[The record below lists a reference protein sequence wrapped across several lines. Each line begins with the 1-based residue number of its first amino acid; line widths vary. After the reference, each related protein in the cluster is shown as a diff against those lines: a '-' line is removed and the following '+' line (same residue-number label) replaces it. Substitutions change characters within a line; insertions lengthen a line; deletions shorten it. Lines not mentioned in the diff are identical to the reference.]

1 MGAGPPDSTLAVCR
15 TAAAL
20 LLVCMALLAAAGY
33 GQDALAQ
40 PHVESAH
47 YYVSDGAV
55 EVRLDGSASWVNPQ
69 GIRLVGADGGAFV
82 TGAVFHSGNVI
93 SITLGGARGDFEG
106 LGHPRYVVVRAG
118 GINGTDGVY
127 NAEDLRAAISYDDT
141 APPQVSS
148 AEYDAGTGILSVS
161 FSEAVWGVD
170 MGSVR
175 VYGADGTG
183 IAVAAGRHG
192 PGDDAAYVDLEPGA
206 APATLSI
213 SAGGVADIW
222 GNANSAELS
231 GAVSVI
237 GTISP
242 PTNSTISPPTNSTIS
257 PPTNSTISPPTN
269 STISPPTNSTISPPT
284 NSTISPP
291 TNSTISPPTNSTI
304 SPPTNSTI
312 SPPTNSTISPPTNS
326 TISPPT
332 NSTISPPTNSTIS
345 PPTNSTISPPTNS
358 TISPPTNSTISPP
371 TNSTISPPTNS
382 TISPP
387 TNSTISPPTNSTI
400 SPPTNSTISP
410 PTNSTIS
417 PPTNSTI
424 SPPTNSTISPPTN
437 STISPPTNST
447 ISPPTNSTI
456 SPPTNSTISP
466 PTNSTISPPTNSTIS
481 PPTNSTISPPA
492 AGTGIPFSSVTYD
505 LVAGE
510 IRLYTE
516 YNGIL
521 LAPPDRKNVTL
532 TDGIRAATGPA
543 YNPACLDPNSSCTG
557 NDAIVTV
564 SDAARERFADQSVLY
579 VDAPA
584 GILET
589 AASGNTTGMTVALN
603 HSAVTV
609 LNPVFK
615 GATYHTGNATI
626 SIQFSESV
634 QPSGSVHVNIT
645 GGADAVSLSGNATAY
660 GSAVYF
666 VLSDVNRNK
675 LANATSLRLDVGE
688 GSVTGAGGYQNAAVG
703 GKPVAISDGTRP
715 VFKGAA
721 YHTGNGTISVLFS
734 EAVGAVNGSKF
745 SITDGR
751 NTVLLSGDLAIF
763 GDAVVK
769 TLNGT
774 GQNKFAHARAMSLSM
789 LQGAITDRA
798 GNQIESSTANQVAV
812 YDATKPIFSS
822 AAYATGSGQLTIT
835 FSEPLDSAKHVPT
848 KLHVRESGHTTGGV
862 TLSNGTITANG
873 TSSLTITLS
882 NTDRTTVAGLTTPQL
897 DVDAGAVSDAAG
909 NQIAAVSDQTITV
922 NDTTK
927 PAILGATYHVGNGT
941 VSVQFSETIKTA
953 NGSRI
958 NVVSDA
964 HIVLLND
971 ATVSGS
977 AVVATLK
984 FDDRTKI
991 SGASS
996 LTLTVQAGAA
1006 HDMHGNSID
1015 AVRGVP
1021 VDMTWNATETG
1032 FAEGASE
1039 GNIASFGANDFVTTW
1054 RTTTSESITIGV
1066 NGYNAGTYTV
1076 DWGDGT
1082 SPTTQSGDATHRYA
1096 SAGTYNVSIS
1106 GDFKRFST
1114 GESSNAEKLIA
1125 LVQWGN
1131 ASWNHLSNTFGYAN
1145 KMVYKATDIPNLVNV
1160 TLMNNMF
1167 SGAGSFNGDLSS
1179 WNVSS
1184 VTSMNGMFSGA
1195 GSFNGNVSTWDV
1207 SKVTNMGGMFHNAD
1221 SFNGD
1226 LSSWDVSSVTNMA
1239 FMLANDAFNGDLS
1252 SWDVSSVTNMGA
1264 MFNGAA
1270 SFNGD
1275 LSSWD
1280 VSSVTNM
1287 RSMFGSAPN
1296 FNGNVSTWDV
1306 SSVTDMSHLFA
1317 ASSFN
1322 GDISS
1327 WDVSSVTDMSRM
1339 FFYSPFNG
1347 DISSWD
1353 VSSVTDMESMF
1364 GSSFN
1369 QNLGPWYVVLNNTLI
1384 RNGTLTVGHI
1394 AAQNSYLDGQNP
1406 TYSLVSGAG
1415 DTDNSLF
1422 TIVGDNLSIKQNPTK
1437 STHHIRIGA
1446 SGSNLFGQNNA
1457 VPITITADSTKPTFS
1472 SAAYATGSGQL
1483 TITFNEPLDAS
1494 KHVPTKLHVRESGS
1508 NTGGVTLSNG
1518 TITTNGTSS
1527 LTITLSNSDRTTVA
1541 GLTTPQ
1547 LDIDAGAVSDT
1558 AGNQIAAVS
1567 DQAITVNDTIKPTF
1581 SSASYK
1587 TGSGQ
1592 LKITFSEPLYPAKHV
1607 PTKLHVRESGSNT
1620 GGVTLSNGTITT
1632 NGTNSLTITLSN
1644 SDRTTVAG
1652 LTTPQLD
1659 IEAGAVSDTS
1669 GNQIA
1674 AAADQAI
1681 TVHDTLKP
1689 TFSSASYKTGS
1700 GELAITFSEPLDS
1713 SKHVATKLHVRES
1726 GSNSGGVTLSNGTIT
1741 TNGTSSLTITL
1752 SNSDRTT
1759 VAGLTTPQLDIDAG
1773 AVSDTSGNAISAA
1786 ADQAITVIDTMRP
1799 TLSSASYTT
1808 GSGQLT
1814 ITFSEPLDSSK
1825 HVATKLH
1832 VRESGSNTG
1841 GVTLSNGTITTNG
1854 TNSLTIT
1861 LSNSDRTTVAGLTTP
1876 QLDIDAGAV
1885 SDASGN
1891 AISAAADQAITV
1903 NDTIRPTFSSAA
1915 YATGSGELTITFS
1928 EPLDSSKHVATKLH
1942 VRESGSNTGGVTLSN
1957 GTITTNGT
1965 NSLTITL
1972 SNSDRTT
1979 VAGLTTPQLDIEA
1992 GAVSDTS
1999 GNQIAA
2005 VSDQTITVNDTIR
2018 PTFSSAAYATG
2029 SGELTITLSEPL
2041 DSSKHVATK
2050 LHVRESGSNTGGVT
2064 LSNGTITTNGTN
2076 SLTITLSNTD
2086 RTTVAGLTTP
2096 QLDIDA
2102 GAVSDASGNA
2112 ISAAADQAIT
2122 VNDTI
2127 RPTFTSATYTTGSG
2141 QLAITF
2147 SEPLDSA
2154 KHVATKLHVRE
2165 SGSNTGGVTLSNG
2178 TITTNGTSSLTI
2190 TLSNSDRTTVAGLT
2204 TPQLD
2209 IDAGA
2214 VSDTAGN
2221 QIAASV
2227 DNTITINDTIKPTF
2241 SSASYATGSGEL
2253 TITFSEPLDSSKHV
2267 ATKLHVRESGSNT
2280 GGVTLSNGTITT
2292 NGTNSLTITLS
2303 NSDRTTV
2310 AGLTTPQ
2317 LDIEAGAV
2325 SDTSGNQIA
2334 AVSDQTITVNDT
2346 IRPTFSSAAYATG
2359 SGELTITFSEALNT
2373 TMHDASKIHVRDT
2386 GQNSNGVTLS
2396 NSIITTNGTSSIT
2409 FDLSNADTS
2418 TVNAMT
2424 TPQIDIDAGAVRD
2437 TSGNT
2442 IAAAADQSVTVR
2454 DTILPTLSSAS
2465 YATATDVLTVTLSE
2479 DIAKHNSTRIVLSG
2493 PDSGNVT
2500 FGTGDFTR
2508 SGKTLTATL
2517 NSTQKTAFVGL
2528 VHPRNITILPGG
2540 VTDLG
2545 DNTNAGSLRGPIL
2558 YDDTGRPT
2566 YVSGTYY
2573 TGNGTLT
2580 MRFSEPLDITRHDAG
2595 YTSTPNGVEGITV
2608 TNPSYSPAVWLSNGL
2623 ITKNGTD
2630 FIIFTLGSNSKQT
2643 VDGFSSIRTVIRAGS
2658 VWDPWNN
2665 PIARV
2670 DAGVTK
2676 TDTTRPTIASTT
2688 YATGDGILSITFS
2701 EALNTTMHDAS
2712 KIHVRDTGQNSN
2724 GVTLSNSIITTN
2736 GTSSITFD
2744 LSNADTSTVNAM
2756 TTPQIDI
2763 DAGAVRDTSGNT
2775 IAAISDQTITINDTI
2790 KPTFS
2795 SAVYTTGSGEL
2806 AITFSE
2812 SLDSTKH
2819 VASKLHIRESGSN
2832 TGGVTL
2838 SNGTITTN
2846 GTSSLTITLSN
2857 SDRTTVAGLTT
2868 PQLDIEA
2875 GAVSDTSGN
2884 QIAAAADQAIT
2895 VNDTIRPTFT
2905 SATYTTGSGQLA
2917 ITFSEPLDSAK
2928 HVATKLHV
2936 RESGSN
2942 TGGVTLSNGTITTN
2956 GTNSL
2961 TITLSNS
2968 DRTTVAG
2975 LTTPQLDIDA
2985 GAVSDASGN
2994 QIAAAA
3000 DQAITVNDTI
3010 RPTFS
3015 SAAYATGSGEL
3026 AITFSEPLDSAKHVA
3041 TKLHVRE
3048 SGSNTGGVT
3057 LSNGTITTNG
3067 TNSLTITLSNSD
3079 RTTVA
3084 GLTTPQLDVDA
3095 GAVSDTSG
3103 NQIAAAADQAI
3114 TVNDTIRPTFT
3125 SATYTTGSGQLAITF
3140 SEPLD
3145 SSKHVATKLHVRES
3159 GSNSGGVTLSNGT
3172 ITTNGTNS
3180 LTITLSNSDRTTVA
3194 GLTTPQL
3201 DVDAGAVSD
3210 TSGNQIAAAAD
3221 QAITVNDTIRP
3232 TFTSAT
3238 YTTGSGQL
3246 AITFSEPLDSSKHVA
3261 TKLHVR
3267 ESGSNSG
3274 GVTLSNGTITTNGT
3288 NSLTITLSNSDRT
3301 TVAGLTTPQLD
3312 IEAGAVS
3319 DTSGNQIAAAADQ
3332 AITVNDTIRPTF
3344 TSATYTTGSGQL
3356 AITFSEPL
3364 DASKHVATKLH
3375 VRESGSNTGGVTLSN
3390 GTITTNGTSSLTITL
3405 SNSDRTT
3412 VAGLTTPQLDIEA
3425 GAVSDTSGNQIAAA
3439 ADQTITINDT
3449 IRPTFT
3455 SATYTTGSG
3464 HLTITFSEPLDS
3476 SKHVATKLHVR
3487 ESGSNSGGV
3496 TLSNGTITTNGTNSL
3511 TITLSNSDRTTV
3523 AGLTTPQLDVDAGAV
3538 SDTAGNQ
3545 IAAVS
3550 DQTITI
3556 NDTIRPTFTS
3566 ATYTTGSGQLAI
3578 TFSEPLDS
3586 AKHVA
3591 TKLHVRESGSNSGGV
3606 TLSNGTITTNGTSSL
3621 TITLSNS
3628 DRTTVAGLT
3637 TPQLDIEAGAVSDT
3651 SGNQIAAAADQA
3663 ITVNDT
3669 IRPTFTSATYTTG
3682 SGQLAITFSEPLDS
3696 AKHVATKLHV
3706 RESGSNSGGVT
3717 LSNGTITT
3725 NGTSSLTI
3733 TLSNSDRTT
3742 VAGLTTPQL
3751 DIEAGAVSDTS
3762 GNQIAAAADQAITV
3776 NDTIRP
3782 TFTSATY
3789 TTGSGQLAITFS
3801 EPLDSAKH
3809 VATKLHV
3816 RESGSNTGG
3825 VTLSNGTITT
3835 NGTNSL
3841 TITLSNSDRTTVAG
3855 LTTPQLDIEAG
3866 AVSDASGNAISAA
3879 ADQAITINDT
3889 IKPTFSSAAYTTGS
3903 GHLTI
3908 TFSEPLDSSKHV
3920 ATKLHVRE
3928 SGSNTGGVTLSNGT
3942 ITTNGTNSLTITLSN
3957 SDRTTVAGLTTPQL
3971 DIEAGAVSDTSGN
3984 QIAAAADQAITV
3996 NDTIR
4001 PTFTSATYT
4010 TGSGHLTITFS
4021 EPLDS
4026 SKHVATK
4033 LHVRES
4039 GSNTGGVTLSN
4050 GTITTN
4056 GTNSLTIT
4064 LSNSDRTTVAGLTTP
4079 QLDIEAGAVSDTSGN
4094 QIAAAAD
4101 QAITVNDTIRPTFT
4115 SATYTTGSG
4124 HLTITF
4130 SEPLDS
4136 SKHVAT
4142 KLHVR
4147 ESGSN
4152 SGGVTLSNGTI
4163 TTNGT
4168 NSLTITL
4175 SNSDRTTVAG
4185 LTTPQ
4190 LDIEAGAVSDTS
4202 GNQIAA
4208 AADQAI
4214 TVNDT
4219 IRPTFTSATYTTGS
4233 GHLTITFSEPL
4244 DSSKHVA
4251 TKLHVRES
4259 GSNTGGVTLSNGTIT
4274 TNGTNSLTITLS
4286 NSDRTTVA
4294 GLTTPQLDI
4303 EAGAVSDTSGNQIAA
4318 AADQAITVND
4328 TIRPTFTSA
4337 TYTTGS
4343 GHLTITFSEPLDS
4356 SKHVATKLH
4365 VRESGSNSG
4374 GVTLSNGTIT
4384 TNGTNSLTITLSN
4397 SDRTTVAGLTTPQL
4411 DVDAGAVS
4419 DTSGNQIAAA
4429 ADQAITVNDTIRPT
4443 FTSATYTTGSGQ
4455 LAITFSEP
4463 LDASKHV
4470 ATKLHVRESGS
4481 NSGGVTLSNGTITTN
4496 GTNSLTITLSNSDRT
4511 TVAGLTT
4518 PQLDIEAGAVSDT
4531 SGNQIAAAADQA
4543 ITINDTIRPTFTS
4556 ATYTSGSGQLAITF
4570 SEPLDSS
4577 KHVATKIHVR
4587 ESGSNSGGVTLS
4599 NGTITTNGTNSLT
4612 ITLSNSDRTTVAG
4625 LTTPQ
4630 LDIEAGAVSDTSGN
4644 QIAAAADQ
4652 AITINDTIRPT
4663 FTSATYTTGSG
4674 QLAITFSEPLDASKH
4689 VATKLHVRE
4698 SGSNS
4703 GGVTLSNGTI
4713 TTNGTNSLTIT
4724 LSNSDR
4730 TTVAGLTTPQL
4741 DVDAGA
4747 VSDTSGNQ
4755 IAAAADQ
4762 AITINDTIRPT
4773 FTSATYTTGSG
4784 QLAIT
4789 FSEPLDSS
4797 KHVAT
4802 KIHVRESGS
4811 NSGGV
4816 TLSNGTITT
4825 NGTSSLTITLSNSD
4839 RTTVAGL
4846 TTPQLDIEAG
4856 AVSDTSG
4863 NQIAAAAD
4871 QAITINDTI
4880 RPTFSSAAYATG
4892 SGELAITFSEPLD
4905 SSKHVAT
4912 KIHVR
4917 ESGSNSGGVTLSNG
4931 TITTNGTNSLTIT
4944 LSNSDRTTVAGLTT
4958 PQLDIEAGA
4967 VSDTSGNQIAAAADQ
4982 AITINDTIR
4991 PTFTSATYT
5000 TGSGQLAI
5008 TFSEPLDS
5016 SKHVATK
5023 LHVRESGSN
5032 SGGVTLSNGTITT
5045 NGTNSLTITLS
5056 NSDRTTVA
5064 GLTTPQ
5070 LDVDAGAVSDT
5081 SGNQI
5086 AAAADQAITI
5096 NDTIR
5101 PTFSSA
5107 AYATGSGELA
5117 ITFSEPLDSSKHVA
5131 TKIHVRESGS
5141 NSGGVTL
5148 SNGTITTN
5156 GTSSLTITLSN
5167 SDRTTVAGLTTP
5179 QLDIEAGAVSDTSG
5193 NQIAAA
5199 ADQAITINDTI
5210 RPTFT
5215 SATYTTGSGHLTIT
5229 FSEPLDS
5236 SKHVATKLH
5245 VRESGSNSGGV
5256 TLSNGTI
5263 TTNGTNSLTITL
5275 SNSDRTTVAGLTT
5288 PQLDVDAG
5296 AVSDTSGNQIAAAA
5310 DQAITVNDTIRP
5322 TFTSATYTTGSGQ
5335 LAITFSE
5342 PLDSSKH
5349 VATKIHVRESGS
5361 NSGGVTLSN
5370 GTITT
5375 NGTNSLTITLS
5386 NSDRTTVAGLTTPQL
5401 DIEAG
5406 AVSDTSG
5413 NQIAAAADQ
5422 AITINDTIRP
5432 TFSSAAYATGSGEL
5446 AITFSEPLDSSK
5458 HVATKI
5464 HVRESGS
5471 NSGGVTLSNGT
5482 ITTNGT
5488 SSLTITLSNSDRTTV
5503 AGLTTPQLDIEA
5515 GAVSDTSGNQI
5526 AAAADQA
5533 ITINDTIRPTFS
5545 SAAYATGSG
5554 ELAITFSEP
5563 LDSSKHV
5570 ATKIHVRE
5578 SGSNSGGVTL
5588 SNGTITTNGTS
5599 SLTITLSNSDRTT
5612 VAGLTTP
5619 QLDIEAGAVSDTS
5632 GNQIA
5637 AAADQAITIND
5648 TIRPTFSS
5656 AAYVTGSGELAITFS
5671 EPLDSSKHVATKL
5684 HVRESGSNSGGVT
5697 LSNGTITTNGT
5708 NSLTITLSNSDRTT
5722 VAGLTTPQLDIE
5734 AGAVSD
5740 TSGNQIAAAADQAI
5754 TINDTIRPTFSSA
5767 AYVTGSGELAITFS
5781 EPLDSSKHVAT
5792 KLHVR
5797 ESGSNSGGVTLSN
5810 GTITTNG
5817 TSSLTIT
5824 LSNSDRTTVAG
5835 LTTPQLD
5842 IEAGAVSDTSGNQ
5855 IAAAAD
5861 QAITINDTIRP
5872 TFSSAAYATGSGEL
5886 AITFSEP
5893 LDSSKHVAT
5902 KLHVRESGSNSGGV
5916 TLSNGTITTN
5926 GTNSLTITLSNS
5938 DRTTV
5943 AGLTTPQLDIEAGA
5957 VSDTS
5962 GNQIAA
5968 AADQAITI
5976 NDTIRPTFSSA
5987 AYVTGSG
5994 ELAITFSEPLDSS
6007 KHVATKLHVR
6017 ESGSNS
6023 GGVTLSNGTITTNGT
6038 SSLTITLSNSDRTT
6052 VAGLTTPQLD
6062 IEAGA
6067 VSDTSGNQ
6075 IAAAADQAITVNDTI
6090 RPTFSSAAYAT
6101 GSGELAITFSEPLD
6115 SSKHVATKL
6124 HVRESGSNSGGVTL
6138 SNGTIT
6144 TNGTNSLTI
6153 TLSNSDRTTVAGLT
6167 TPQLDIEAGAVSDT
6181 SGNQIAA
6188 AADQAITINDTIRPT
6203 FSSAA
6208 YATGSGELAIT
6219 FSEPL
6224 DSSKHV
6230 ATKLHVRES
6239 GSNSGGVT
6247 LSNGTITTNG
6257 TNSLTITLSNSDRT
6271 TVAGLT
6277 TPQLDI
6283 EAGAVSDTSGNQIA
6297 AAADQAITINDTI
6310 RPTFSSAAYAT
6321 GSGELAITFS
6331 EPLDS
6336 SKHVATKLHVRESGS
6351 NSGGVT
6357 LSNGTIT
6364 TNGTNSLTITL
6375 SNSDRTTVAGLTT
6388 PQLDIE
6394 AGAVSDTSGNQIA
6407 AAADQAITVND
6418 TIRPTFSSAAYATG
6432 SGELA
6437 ITFSEPLDSSKH
6449 VATKLHVRESGSNS
6463 GGVTLS
6469 NGTITT
6475 NGTNSL
6481 TITLSNS
6488 DRTTVAGLT
6497 TPQLDIE
6504 AGAVSDTSGNQ
6515 IAAAA
6520 DQAITVNDTIKPT
6533 ISSATYYADNGTLAI
6548 TFSESLNATAHNAS
6562 KIHILESGQGTGSVT
6577 LSNGTITTNGTNSL
6591 TITLSNSD
6599 RTTVAGLTTPQLDIE
6614 AGAVQDTAGNP
6625 IDATLYY
6632 PLDVKAA
6639 SLRLLAPPAA
6649 ALGGLFIPPEPQQT
6663 LLVMHDDNIRPEIVS
6678 TRADMSGSTLTVTFD
6693 EYVTVYDW
6701 SGFVLKSGQN
6711 ILTLIEPFGDGSRH
6725 VSAKIYG
6732 NLSDTITLD
6741 MAKGTV
6747 LDVAGNA
6754 NPPYANLIVE
6764 LTAPPAPTIELA
6776 SYDNSTG
6783 VLEVAFD
6790 QVVMPGNLSGIL
6802 LNGHALGM
6810 LDLLD
6815 TLSGN
6820 SLYFTP
6826 NATYLNALNNT
6837 IHVLT
6842 GAVLDGDGV
6851 PFMINQTVPLHLSR
6865 AYMAPPKAVYDTA
6878 SDAIWLDMDG
6888 EKISLNGSAITISN
6902 STTQV
6907 LLSDT
6912 RTILN
6917 GIAQY
6922 WGNATISPGNATALY
6937 MDIPAGA
6944 IRADSGTVP
6953 ATDSLPVEIFR
6964 SVNTAAI
6971 SRFPAGND
6979 TVSVSLMPPG
6989 LAIASSLQGISVFD
7003 MADAFNHTAFVALNT
7018 AILDMNPLP
7027 NTDYLAVLIENAVL
7041 FLNLEEPASPKWTGI
7056 LNFTDAATHG
7066 TVTPLAI
7073 EGVQYV
7079 AVVTENG
7086 IALVLVSDP
7095 AKPKVVS
7102 RASVPHGS
7110 PEDSGSASSELGKL
7124 YMSLL
7129 PERICI
7135 VDVTSQYVA
7144 TCETHHGTPDSM
7156 DAVMSGDALYL
7167 ASTTD
7172 SPGVSIRTVSLEEV
7186 LSVGVR
7192 SIPADIGIANVYGT
7206 AYVLVAANTLYAF
7219 DVSGDT
7225 IYRGAGGPYISLDVA
7240 EFGGSPYAALLDA
7253 DGTIHVINLG
7263 SP

>member
-237 GTISP
+237 GTISPPTNSTISPPTNSTISPPTNSTISPPTNSTISPPTNSTISPPTNSTISPPTNSTISP

-1472 SAAYATGSGQL
+1472 SAAYKTDSGEL
-1483 TITFNEPLDAS
+1483 TIIFSEPLDSS

-1773 AVSDTSGNAISAA
+1773 AVSDTSGNVISAA

-1876 QLDIDAGAV
+1876 QLDI
-1885 SDASGN
+1885 
-1891 AISAAADQAITV
+1891 
-1903 NDTIRPTFSSAA
+1903 
-1915 YATGSGELTITFS
+1915 
-1928 EPLDSSKHVATKLH
+1928 
-1942 VRESGSNTGGVTLSN
+1942 
-1957 GTITTNGT
+1957 
-1965 NSLTITL
+1965 
-1972 SNSDRTT
+1972 
-1979 VAGLTTPQLDIEA
+1979 
-1992 GAVSDTS
+1992 
-1999 GNQIAA
+1999 
-2005 VSDQTITVNDTIR
+2005 
-2018 PTFSSAAYATG
+2018 
-2029 SGELTITLSEPL
+2029 
-2041 DSSKHVATK
+2041 
-2050 LHVRESGSNTGGVT
+2050 
-2064 LSNGTITTNGTN
+2064 
-2076 SLTITLSNTD
+2076 
-2086 RTTVAGLTTP
+2086 
-2096 QLDIDA
+2096 
-2102 GAVSDASGNA
+2102 
-2112 ISAAADQAIT
+2112 
-2122 VNDTI
+2122 
-2127 RPTFTSATYTTGSG
+2127 
-2141 QLAITF
+2141 
-2147 SEPLDSA
+2147 
-2154 KHVATKLHVRE
+2154 
-2165 SGSNTGGVTLSNG
+2165 
-2178 TITTNGTSSLTI
+2178 
-2190 TLSNSDRTTVAGLT
+2190 
-2204 TPQLD
+2204 
-2209 IDAGA
+2209 
-2214 VSDTAGN
+2214 
-2221 QIAASV
+2221 
-2227 DNTITINDTIKPTF
+2227 
-2241 SSASYATGSGEL
+2241 
-2253 TITFSEPLDSSKHV
+2253 
-2267 ATKLHVRESGSNT
+2267 
-2280 GGVTLSNGTITT
+2280 
-2292 NGTNSLTITLS
+2292 
-2303 NSDRTTV
+2303 
-2310 AGLTTPQ
+2310 
-2317 LDIEAGAV
+2317 
-2325 SDTSGNQIA
+2325 
-2334 AVSDQTITVNDT
+2334 
-2346 IRPTFSSAAYATG
+2346 
-2359 SGELTITFSEALNT
+2359 
-2373 TMHDASKIHVRDT
+2373 
-2386 GQNSNGVTLS
+2386 
-2396 NSIITTNGTSSIT
+2396 
-2409 FDLSNADTS
+2409 
-2418 TVNAMT
+2418 
-2424 TPQIDIDAGAVRD
+2424 
-2437 TSGNT
+2437 
-2442 IAAAADQSVTVR
+2442 
-2454 DTILPTLSSAS
+2454 
-2465 YATATDVLTVTLSE
+2465 
-2479 DIAKHNSTRIVLSG
+2479 
-2493 PDSGNVT
+2493 
-2500 FGTGDFTR
+2500 
-2508 SGKTLTATL
+2508 
-2517 NSTQKTAFVGL
+2517 
-2528 VHPRNITILPGG
+2528 
-2540 VTDLG
+2540 
-2545 DNTNAGSLRGPIL
+2545 
-2558 YDDTGRPT
+2558 
-2566 YVSGTYY
+2566 
-2573 TGNGTLT
+2573 
-2580 MRFSEPLDITRHDAG
+2580 
-2595 YTSTPNGVEGITV
+2595 
-2608 TNPSYSPAVWLSNGL
+2608 
-2623 ITKNGTD
+2623 
-2630 FIIFTLGSNSKQT
+2630 
-2643 VDGFSSIRTVIRAGS
+2643 
-2658 VWDPWNN
+2658 
-2665 PIARV
+2665 
-2670 DAGVTK
+2670 
-2676 TDTTRPTIASTT
+2676 
-2688 YATGDGILSITFS
+2688 
-2701 EALNTTMHDAS
+2701 
-2712 KIHVRDTGQNSN
+2712 
-2724 GVTLSNSIITTN
+2724 
-2736 GTSSITFD
+2736 
-2744 LSNADTSTVNAM
+2744 
-2756 TTPQIDI
+2756 
-2763 DAGAVRDTSGNT
+2763 
-2775 IAAISDQTITINDTI
+2775 
-2790 KPTFS
+2790 
-2795 SAVYTTGSGEL
+2795 
-2806 AITFSE
+2806 
-2812 SLDSTKH
+2812 
-2819 VASKLHIRESGSN
+2819 
-2832 TGGVTL
+2832 
-2838 SNGTITTN
+2838 
-2846 GTSSLTITLSN
+2846 
-2857 SDRTTVAGLTT
+2857 
-2868 PQLDIEA
+2868 
-2875 GAVSDTSGN
+2875 
-2884 QIAAAADQAIT
+2884 
-2895 VNDTIRPTFT
+2895 
-2905 SATYTTGSGQLA
+2905 
-2917 ITFSEPLDSAK
+2917 
-2928 HVATKLHV
+2928 
-2936 RESGSN
+2936 
-2942 TGGVTLSNGTITTN
+2942 
-2956 GTNSL
+2956 
-2961 TITLSNS
+2961 
-2968 DRTTVAG
+2968 
-2975 LTTPQLDIDA
+2975 
-2985 GAVSDASGN
+2985 
-2994 QIAAAA
+2994 
-3000 DQAITVNDTI
+3000 
-3010 RPTFS
+3010 
-3015 SAAYATGSGEL
+3015 
-3026 AITFSEPLDSAKHVA
+3026 
-3041 TKLHVRE
+3041 
-3048 SGSNTGGVT
+3048 
-3057 LSNGTITTNG
+3057 
-3067 TNSLTITLSNSD
+3067 
-3079 RTTVA
+3079 
-3084 GLTTPQLDVDA
+3084 
-3095 GAVSDTSG
+3095 
-3103 NQIAAAADQAI
+3103 
-3114 TVNDTIRPTFT
+3114 
-3125 SATYTTGSGQLAITF
+3125 
-3140 SEPLD
+3140 
-3145 SSKHVATKLHVRES
+3145 
-3159 GSNSGGVTLSNGT
+3159 
-3172 ITTNGTNS
+3172 
-3180 LTITLSNSDRTTVA
+3180 
-3194 GLTTPQL
+3194 
-3201 DVDAGAVSD
+3201 
-3210 TSGNQIAAAAD
+3210 
-3221 QAITVNDTIRP
+3221 
-3232 TFTSAT
+3232 
-3238 YTTGSGQL
+3238 
-3246 AITFSEPLDSSKHVA
+3246 
-3261 TKLHVR
+3261 
-3267 ESGSNSG
+3267 
-3274 GVTLSNGTITTNGT
+3274 
-3288 NSLTITLSNSDRT
+3288 
-3301 TVAGLTTPQLD
+3301 
-3312 IEAGAVS
+3312 
-3319 DTSGNQIAAAADQ
+3319 
-3332 AITVNDTIRPTF
+3332 
-3344 TSATYTTGSGQL
+3344 
-3356 AITFSEPL
+3356 
-3364 DASKHVATKLH
+3364 
-3375 VRESGSNTGGVTLSN
+3375 
-3390 GTITTNGTSSLTITL
+3390 
-3405 SNSDRTT
+3405 
-3412 VAGLTTPQLDIEA
+3412 
-3425 GAVSDTSGNQIAAA
+3425 
-3439 ADQTITINDT
+3439 
-3449 IRPTFT
+3449 
-3455 SATYTTGSG
+3455 
-3464 HLTITFSEPLDS
+3464 
-3476 SKHVATKLHVR
+3476 
-3487 ESGSNSGGV
+3487 
-3496 TLSNGTITTNGTNSL
+3496 
-3511 TITLSNSDRTTV
+3511 
-3523 AGLTTPQLDVDAGAV
+3523 
-3538 SDTAGNQ
+3538 
-3545 IAAVS
+3545 
-3550 DQTITI
+3550 
-3556 NDTIRPTFTS
+3556 
-3566 ATYTTGSGQLAI
+3566 
-3578 TFSEPLDS
+3578 
-3586 AKHVA
+3586 
-3591 TKLHVRESGSNSGGV
+3591 
-3606 TLSNGTITTNGTSSL
+3606 
-3621 TITLSNS
+3621 
-3628 DRTTVAGLT
+3628 
-3637 TPQLDIEAGAVSDT
+3637 
-3651 SGNQIAAAADQA
+3651 
-3663 ITVNDT
+3663 
-3669 IRPTFTSATYTTG
+3669 
-3682 SGQLAITFSEPLDS
+3682 
-3696 AKHVATKLHV
+3696 
-3706 RESGSNSGGVT
+3706 
-3717 LSNGTITT
+3717 
-3725 NGTSSLTI
+3725 
-3733 TLSNSDRTT
+3733 
-3742 VAGLTTPQL
+3742 
-3751 DIEAGAVSDTS
+3751 
-3762 GNQIAAAADQAITV
+3762 
-3776 NDTIRP
+3776 
-3782 TFTSATY
+3782 
-3789 TTGSGQLAITFS
+3789 
-3801 EPLDSAKH
+3801 
-3809 VATKLHV
+3809 
-3816 RESGSNTGG
+3816 
-3825 VTLSNGTITT
+3825 
-3835 NGTNSL
+3835 
-3841 TITLSNSDRTTVAG
+3841 
-3855 LTTPQLDIEAG
+3855 
-3866 AVSDASGNAISAA
+3866 
-3879 ADQAITINDT
+3879 
-3889 IKPTFSSAAYTTGS
+3889 
-3903 GHLTI
+3903 
-3908 TFSEPLDSSKHV
+3908 
-3920 ATKLHVRE
+3920 
-3928 SGSNTGGVTLSNGT
+3928 
-3942 ITTNGTNSLTITLSN
+3942 
-3957 SDRTTVAGLTTPQL
+3957 
-3971 DIEAGAVSDTSGN
+3971 
-3984 QIAAAADQAITV
+3984 
-3996 NDTIR
+3996 
-4001 PTFTSATYT
+4001 
-4010 TGSGHLTITFS
+4010 
-4021 EPLDS
+4021 
-4026 SKHVATK
+4026 
-4033 LHVRES
+4033 
-4039 GSNTGGVTLSN
+4039 
-4050 GTITTN
+4050 
-4056 GTNSLTIT
+4056 
-4064 LSNSDRTTVAGLTTP
+4064 
-4079 QLDIEAGAVSDTSGN
+4079 
-4094 QIAAAAD
+4094 
-4101 QAITVNDTIRPTFT
+4101 
-4115 SATYTTGSG
+4115 
-4124 HLTITF
+4124 
-4130 SEPLDS
+4130 
-4136 SKHVAT
+4136 
-4142 KLHVR
+4142 
-4147 ESGSN
+4147 
-4152 SGGVTLSNGTI
+4152 
-4163 TTNGT
+4163 
-4168 NSLTITL
+4168 
-4175 SNSDRTTVAG
+4175 
-4185 LTTPQ
+4185 
-4190 LDIEAGAVSDTS
+4190 
-4202 GNQIAA
+4202 
-4208 AADQAI
+4208 
-4214 TVNDT
+4214 
-4219 IRPTFTSATYTTGS
+4219 
-4233 GHLTITFSEPL
+4233 
-4244 DSSKHVA
+4244 
-4251 TKLHVRES
+4251 
-4259 GSNTGGVTLSNGTIT
+4259 
-4274 TNGTNSLTITLS
+4274 
-4286 NSDRTTVA
+4286 
-4294 GLTTPQLDI
+4294 
-4303 EAGAVSDTSGNQIAA
+4303 
-4318 AADQAITVND
+4318 
-4328 TIRPTFTSA
+4328 
-4337 TYTTGS
+4337 
-4343 GHLTITFSEPLDS
+4343 
-4356 SKHVATKLH
+4356 
-4365 VRESGSNSG
+4365 
-4374 GVTLSNGTIT
+4374 
-4384 TNGTNSLTITLSN
+4384 
-4397 SDRTTVAGLTTPQL
+4397 
-4411 DVDAGAVS
+4411 
-4419 DTSGNQIAAA
+4419 
-4429 ADQAITVNDTIRPT
+4429 
-4443 FTSATYTTGSGQ
+4443 
-4455 LAITFSEP
+4455 
-4463 LDASKHV
+4463 
-4470 ATKLHVRESGS
+4470 
-4481 NSGGVTLSNGTITTN
+4481 
-4496 GTNSLTITLSNSDRT
+4496 
-4511 TVAGLTT
+4511 
-4518 PQLDIEAGAVSDT
+4518 
-4531 SGNQIAAAADQA
+4531 
-4543 ITINDTIRPTFTS
+4543 
-4556 ATYTSGSGQLAITF
+4556 
-4570 SEPLDSS
+4570 
-4577 KHVATKIHVR
+4577 
-4587 ESGSNSGGVTLS
+4587 
-4599 NGTITTNGTNSLT
+4599 
-4612 ITLSNSDRTTVAG
+4612 
-4625 LTTPQ
+4625 
-4630 LDIEAGAVSDTSGN
+4630 
-4644 QIAAAADQ
+4644 
-4652 AITINDTIRPT
+4652 
-4663 FTSATYTTGSG
+4663 
-4674 QLAITFSEPLDASKH
+4674 
-4689 VATKLHVRE
+4689 
-4698 SGSNS
+4698 
-4703 GGVTLSNGTI
+4703 
-4713 TTNGTNSLTIT
+4713 
-4724 LSNSDR
+4724 
-4730 TTVAGLTTPQL
+4730 
-4741 DVDAGA
+4741 
-4747 VSDTSGNQ
+4747 
-4755 IAAAADQ
+4755 
-4762 AITINDTIRPT
+4762 
-4773 FTSATYTTGSG
+4773 
-4784 QLAIT
+4784 
-4789 FSEPLDSS
+4789 
-4797 KHVAT
+4797 
-4802 KIHVRESGS
+4802 
-4811 NSGGV
+4811 
-4816 TLSNGTITT
+4816 
-4825 NGTSSLTITLSNSD
+4825 
-4839 RTTVAGL
+4839 
-4846 TTPQLDIEAG
+4846 
-4856 AVSDTSG
+4856 
-4863 NQIAAAAD
+4863 
-4871 QAITINDTI
+4871 
-4880 RPTFSSAAYATG
+4880 
-4892 SGELAITFSEPLD
+4892 
-4905 SSKHVAT
+4905 
-4912 KIHVR
+4912 
-4917 ESGSNSGGVTLSNG
+4917 
-4931 TITTNGTNSLTIT
+4931 
-4944 LSNSDRTTVAGLTT
+4944 
-4958 PQLDIEAGA
+4958 
-4967 VSDTSGNQIAAAADQ
+4967 
-4982 AITINDTIR
+4982 
-4991 PTFTSATYT
+4991 
-5000 TGSGQLAI
+5000 
-5008 TFSEPLDS
+5008 
-5016 SKHVATK
+5016 
-5023 LHVRESGSN
+5023 
-5032 SGGVTLSNGTITT
+5032 
-5045 NGTNSLTITLS
+5045 
-5056 NSDRTTVA
+5056 
-5064 GLTTPQ
+5064 
-5070 LDVDAGAVSDT
+5070 
-5081 SGNQI
+5081 
-5086 AAAADQAITI
+5086 
-5096 NDTIR
+5096 
-5101 PTFSSA
+5101 
-5107 AYATGSGELA
+5107 
-5117 ITFSEPLDSSKHVA
+5117 
-5131 TKIHVRESGS
+5131 
-5141 NSGGVTL
+5141 
-5148 SNGTITTN
+5148 
-5156 GTSSLTITLSN
+5156 
-5167 SDRTTVAGLTTP
+5167 
-5179 QLDIEAGAVSDTSG
+5179 
-5193 NQIAAA
+5193 
-5199 ADQAITINDTI
+5199 
-5210 RPTFT
+5210 
-5215 SATYTTGSGHLTIT
+5215 
-5229 FSEPLDS
+5229 
-5236 SKHVATKLH
+5236 
-5245 VRESGSNSGGV
+5245 
-5256 TLSNGTI
+5256 
-5263 TTNGTNSLTITL
+5263 
-5275 SNSDRTTVAGLTT
+5275 
-5288 PQLDVDAG
+5288 
-5296 AVSDTSGNQIAAAA
+5296 
-5310 DQAITVNDTIRP
+5310 
-5322 TFTSATYTTGSGQ
+5322 
-5335 LAITFSE
+5335 
-5342 PLDSSKH
+5342 
-5349 VATKIHVRESGS
+5349 
-5361 NSGGVTLSN
+5361 
-5370 GTITT
+5370 
-5375 NGTNSLTITLS
+5375 
-5386 NSDRTTVAGLTTPQL
+5386 
-5401 DIEAG
+5401 
-5406 AVSDTSG
+5406 
-5413 NQIAAAADQ
+5413 
-5422 AITINDTIRP
+5422 
-5432 TFSSAAYATGSGEL
+5432 
-5446 AITFSEPLDSSK
+5446 
-5458 HVATKI
+5458 
-5464 HVRESGS
+5464 
-5471 NSGGVTLSNGT
+5471 
-5482 ITTNGT
+5482 
-5488 SSLTITLSNSDRTTV
+5488 
-5503 AGLTTPQLDIEA
+5503 
-5515 GAVSDTSGNQI
+5515 
-5526 AAAADQA
+5526 
-5533 ITINDTIRPTFS
+5533 
-5545 SAAYATGSG
+5545 
-5554 ELAITFSEP
+5554 
-5563 LDSSKHV
+5563 
-5570 ATKIHVRE
+5570 
-5578 SGSNSGGVTL
+5578 
-5588 SNGTITTNGTS
+5588 
-5599 SLTITLSNSDRTT
+5599 
-5612 VAGLTTP
+5612 
-5619 QLDIEAGAVSDTS
+5619 
-5632 GNQIA
+5632 
-5637 AAADQAITIND
+5637 
-5648 TIRPTFSS
+5648 
-5656 AAYVTGSGELAITFS
+5656 
-5671 EPLDSSKHVATKL
+5671 
-5684 HVRESGSNSGGVT
+5684 
-5697 LSNGTITTNGT
+5697 
-5708 NSLTITLSNSDRTT
+5708 
-5722 VAGLTTPQLDIE
+5722 
-5734 AGAVSD
+5734 
-5740 TSGNQIAAAADQAI
+5740 
-5754 TINDTIRPTFSSA
+5754 
-5767 AYVTGSGELAITFS
+5767 
-5781 EPLDSSKHVAT
+5781 
-5792 KLHVR
+5792 
-5797 ESGSNSGGVTLSN
+5797 
-5810 GTITTNG
+5810 
-5817 TSSLTIT
+5817 
-5824 LSNSDRTTVAG
+5824 
-5835 LTTPQLD
+5835 
-5842 IEAGAVSDTSGNQ
+5842 
-5855 IAAAAD
+5855 
-5861 QAITINDTIRP
+5861 
-5872 TFSSAAYATGSGEL
+5872 
-5886 AITFSEP
+5886 
-5893 LDSSKHVAT
+5893 
-5902 KLHVRESGSNSGGV
+5902 
-5916 TLSNGTITTN
+5916 
-5926 GTNSLTITLSNS
+5926 
-5938 DRTTV
+5938 
-5943 AGLTTPQLDIEAGA
+5943 
-5957 VSDTS
+5957 
-5962 GNQIAA
+5962 
-5968 AADQAITI
+5968 
-5976 NDTIRPTFSSA
+5976 
-5987 AYVTGSG
+5987 
-5994 ELAITFSEPLDSS
+5994 
-6007 KHVATKLHVR
+6007 
-6017 ESGSNS
+6017 
-6023 GGVTLSNGTITTNGT
+6023 
-6038 SSLTITLSNSDRTT
+6038 
-6052 VAGLTTPQLD
+6052 
-6062 IEAGA
+6062 
-6067 VSDTSGNQ
+6067 
-6075 IAAAADQAITVNDTI
+6075 
-6090 RPTFSSAAYAT
+6090 
-6101 GSGELAITFSEPLD
+6101 
-6115 SSKHVATKL
+6115 
-6124 HVRESGSNSGGVTL
+6124 
-6138 SNGTIT
+6138 
-6144 TNGTNSLTI
+6144 
-6153 TLSNSDRTTVAGLT
+6153 
-6167 TPQLDIEAGAVSDT
+6167 
-6181 SGNQIAA
+6181 
-6188 AADQAITINDTIRPT
+6188 
-6203 FSSAA
+6203 
-6208 YATGSGELAIT
+6208 
-6219 FSEPL
+6219 
-6224 DSSKHV
+6224 
-6230 ATKLHVRES
+6230 
-6239 GSNSGGVT
+6239 
-6247 LSNGTITTNG
+6247 
-6257 TNSLTITLSNSDRT
+6257 
-6271 TVAGLT
+6271 
-6277 TPQLDI
+6277 
-6283 EAGAVSDTSGNQIA
+6283 
-6297 AAADQAITINDTI
+6297 
-6310 RPTFSSAAYAT
+6310 
-6321 GSGELAITFS
+6321 
-6331 EPLDS
+6331 
-6336 SKHVATKLHVRESGS
+6336 
-6351 NSGGVT
+6351 
-6357 LSNGTIT
+6357 
-6364 TNGTNSLTITL
+6364 
-6375 SNSDRTTVAGLTT
+6375 
-6388 PQLDIE
+6388 
-6394 AGAVSDTSGNQIA
+6394 
-6407 AAADQAITVND
+6407 
-6418 TIRPTFSSAAYATG
+6418 
-6432 SGELA
+6432 
-6437 ITFSEPLDSSKH
+6437 
-6449 VATKLHVRESGSNS
+6449 
-6463 GGVTLS
+6463 
-6469 NGTITT
+6469 
-6475 NGTNSL
+6475 
-6481 TITLSNS
+6481 
-6488 DRTTVAGLT
+6488 
-6497 TPQLDIE
+6497 
-6504 AGAVSDTSGNQ
+6504 
-6515 IAAAA
+6515 
-6520 DQAITVNDTIKPT
+6520 
-6533 ISSATYYADNGTLAI
+6533 
-6548 TFSESLNATAHNAS
+6548 
-6562 KIHILESGQGTGSVT
+6562 
-6577 LSNGTITTNGTNSL
+6577 
-6591 TITLSNSD
+6591 
-6599 RTTVAGLTTPQLDIE
+6599 E
-6614 AGAVQDTAGNP
+6614 AGAVQDMAGNL
-6625 IDATLYY
+6625 IDATHDY

-6639 SLRLLAPPAA
+6639 SLPPAPPAV

-6678 TRADMSGSTLTVTFD
+6678 ARADMSESTLIVTFD

-6754 NPPYANLIVE
+6754 NPPYANLTVG
-6764 LTAPPAPTIELA
+6764 LTSTLAPTIELA

-7263 SP
+7263 TP